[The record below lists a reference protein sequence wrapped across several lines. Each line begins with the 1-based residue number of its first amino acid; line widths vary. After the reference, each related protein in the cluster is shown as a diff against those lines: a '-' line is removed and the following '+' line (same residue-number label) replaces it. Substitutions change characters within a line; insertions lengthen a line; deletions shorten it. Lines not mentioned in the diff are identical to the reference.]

1 MYIELGDYDPS
12 NEYVTNYSDT
22 KTIRLY
28 RILTEKKIDAETLYT
43 QTYNKLIKQDKPK
56 RTEHSN

>member
-43 QTYNKLIKQDKPK
+43 QTYNQLIKQDKPK
-56 RTEHSN
+56 RTKHSN